1 MKLYL
6 FLTLFLPLIL
16 SQEEAFFIQEIA
28 PPPTFKDLLSTLQI
42 PTHLELK
49 IGINYAIQIGNLVNE
64 TFANSTVKLSLW
76 SSAPYFE
83 YNENT
88 GTLMF
93 IKITEKYQNRTHM
106 VYVNIQSGQQ
116 SAVVTIETHVE
127 GVYQKPADIWVEW
140 GIHEIS
146 NTGEVM
152 IQFKPVFLTEFFKK
166 VELSIPDV
174 EGNVKYSVVQ
184 IDENSVKVQ
193 LDINEPEI
201 LQQNDQLMIV
211 VREDYEYTDEQNQ
224 TYRLKIGQSSSLQ
237 IPYLGENKYDQ
248 IVSALQAIVRVN
260 IIIMRVVI
268 SGTLIIHLVLQVH
281 LNPLILLALER
292 NLGYYGN

>member
-6 FLTLFLPLIL
+6 FLTLFLPLIA
-16 SQEEAFFIQEIA
+16 SQEEAYFIEETA
-28 PPPTFKDLLSTLQI
+28 PTPTFEELLSSLQL
-42 PTHLELK
+42 PSQLELK
-49 IGINYAIQIGNLVNE
+49 IGINYAIQIGQLINE

-93 IKITEKYQNRTHM
+93 IKIIDKYQNQTHL

-127 GVYQKPADIWVEW
+127 GVYQKPADIWIEW
-140 GIHEIS
+140 VIKEIS
-146 NTGEVM
+146 NTGVVT

-166 VELSIPDV
+166 VEISIPDV
-174 EGNVKYSVVQ
+174 EENVKYSMVQ
-184 IDENSVKVQ
+184 IEESRVKVQ
-193 LDINEPEI
+193 LDIKEPEI
-201 LQQNDQLMIV
+201 LQQSDTLMIV
-211 VREDYEYTDEQNQ
+211 VREDYEYSDEKNQ

-237 IPYLGENKYDQ
+237 IPYLGENKCKTKNFKQ
-248 IVSALQAIVRVN
+248 FR
-260 IIIMRVVI
+260 
-268 SGTLIIHLVLQVH
+268 
-281 LNPLILLALER
+281 
-292 NLGYYGN
+292 